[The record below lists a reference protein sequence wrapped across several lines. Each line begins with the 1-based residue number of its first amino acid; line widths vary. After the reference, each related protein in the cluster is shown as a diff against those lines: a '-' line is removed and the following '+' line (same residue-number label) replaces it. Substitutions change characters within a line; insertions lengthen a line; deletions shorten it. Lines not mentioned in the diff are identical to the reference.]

1 MYLKKQLKKRVLISV
16 ATVIALALTI
26 AGTSYGLFLDV
37 KTDIKTQVLSVG
49 DLQVTYTTG
58 TAISLDEIK
67 PMSDEIALNES
78 NNIYT
83 FGVENTGNVPYSYTV
98 ALENNPA
105 LLDRKLLSH
114 DYIRYDLNNTGPNLL
129 GNQPNNI
136 IYSATLQPGRAELFS
151 LKLWVADATLYKLPN
166 EAQGS
171 EIHLNIVIKGKAG
184 IINEPVT
191 SLLVEEAEEI

>member
-1 MYLKKQLKKRVLISV
+1 MYVKKQLKKRVVVSV
-16 ATVIALALTI
+16 VTVIVLALTI
-26 AGTSYGLFLDV
+26 VGTSYGLFLDV
-37 KTDIKTQVLSVG
+37 KNDIKTQVLSVG

-58 TAISLDEIK
+58 TAISLDELK
-67 PMSDEIALNES
+67 PMSDDVALNES

-114 DYIRYDLNNTGPNLL
+114 DYIRYDLNNKGPNLL

-136 IYSATLQPGRAELFS
+136 IYSATLDPGRAELFT
-151 LKLWVADATLYKLPN
+151 LRLWVADATLYELPN
-166 EAQGS
+166 EVLGS

-184 IINEPVT
+184 IIEEPVT
-191 SLLVEEAEEI
+191 NPLIEEEI

>member
-16 ATVIALALTI
+16 ATVIVLALTI